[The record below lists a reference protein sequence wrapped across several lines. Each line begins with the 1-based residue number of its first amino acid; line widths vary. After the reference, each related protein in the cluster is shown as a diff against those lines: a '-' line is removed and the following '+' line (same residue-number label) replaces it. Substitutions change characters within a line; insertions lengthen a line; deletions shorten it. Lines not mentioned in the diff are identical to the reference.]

1 MTVAQR
7 GRIVRDAANA
17 SASATSVPATP
28 RIDIG
33 HSGRRIAREELD
45 ARARA
50 RALVQDAEA
59 RVKEVLVDAV
69 ERATMD
75 TRAAEQAKLAAQF
88 LVLRAADEQRA
99 ARDLDRA
106 VELAALLAE
115 RMLGAA
121 LVQDPAL
128 VATLASQALAEA
140 RGARR
145 ARIEANP
152 SDAAI
157 LASHV
162 AVLGL
167 PAGGVEIVPNEA
179 LSRGSLVLHTDL
191 GTLDARL
198 TPQLERLAAAL
209 RDALRPAS

>member
-1 MTVAQR
+1 MTIAAR
-7 GRIVRDAANA
+7 GRIVRAPE
-17 SASATSVPATP
+17 SGTGVPATP

-33 HSGRRIAREELD
+33 HTGRRIAREELD

-50 RALVQDAEA
+50 KAIVQDAEA
-59 RVKEVLVDAV
+59 RAKEVLVDAV

-75 TRAAEQAKLAAQF
+75 ARAAEQAKVAAQY

-99 ARDLDRA
+99 ERDLDRA

-121 LVQDPAL
+121 LEQDPSL
-128 VATLASQALAEA
+128 VAMLARQALAEA

-145 ARIEANP
+145 ARIEAHP
-152 SDAAI
+152 GDAGI
-157 LASHV
+157 LASSF
-162 AVLGL
+162 ASLGL

-198 TPQLERLAAAL
+198 TPQLERLASAL
-209 RDALRPAS
+209 RDALRSPS